1 MDPATRRRR
10 LLRLVLAVTG
20 AAVRIRIMAH
30 AGERAQ
36 RRVAVCGAAGVVTAL
51 GIRVEVIN
59 PAVPWPRTGRGHLV
73 VSNHVSWLDELA
85 LLVAVRALPVA
96 DAEIGDC
103 KLVGGLARR
112 LGVILVHR
120 DRLRSVADSVAQATH
135 RLRRGQSVSVQPEGT
150 TSCGVELGRFHPAFF
165 QAAVDAGALVCP
177 VAIRYRVDGEAATTV
192 PCHVRDD
199 TLPRTMAR
207 VAAARDLVVEV
218 HLLPALDATTGD
230 RRTLAAL
237 AEYAVAEV
245 TEARRP
251 RPACHPDRR
260 ASTTSRPSVTPPAPR
275 RAAELRDA
283 SPGQR
288 RLL

>member
-1 MDPATRRRR
+1 
-10 LLRLVLAVTG
+10 
-20 AAVRIRIMAH
+20 MAH

-36 RRVAVCGAAGVVTAL
+36 RRVAVCGAAGVVTPL
-51 GIRVEVIN
+51 GVRVEVIN
-59 PAVPWPRTGRGHLV
+59 PSVPWPRTGRGHLV
-73 VSNHVSWLDELA
+73 VSNQVTWLDELA

-96 DAEIGDC
+96 NAEIGDR

-112 LGVILVHR
+112 LGVVLVQPG
-120 DRLRSVADSVAQATH
+120 RLRSVADGVAQATH
-135 RLRRGQSVSVQPEGT
+135 RLRRGQSISVQPDGP
-150 TSCGVELGRFHPAFF
+150 TSCGVALGRFRPAFF

-177 VAIRYRVDGEAATTV
+177 VVIRYRVDGEVATTL
-192 PCHVRDD
+192 PCQVRDD
-199 TLPRTMAR
+199 TLPRSMAR

-251 RPACHPDRR
+251 TAACHPDRR
-260 ASTTSRPSVTPPAPR
+260 AFTTSRPSVTPPAPR
-275 RAAELRDA
+275 RTAELREA
-283 SPGQR
+283 SPGSGGSSDR
-288 RLL
+288 TGRDRG